1 MCVLMDACMNACMNA
16 CMQHVM
22 YVKLCLYVFE
32 AMSVSLSRCVHMYI
46 CMYVACIRMDSCM
59 YVPMHINVYMYI
71 DRCLYHYNI
80 YIYIY
85 IIVYM
90 QTYLCIYVCVCAL
103 NLCTKHKHILFG
115 ARLPLHPIAAMHIAS
130 MCKMVGKHT
139 TAETWGINSALAL
152 AEKNT
157 LNDSPPW
164 PTIVVQTTVITS
176 VAVMRNTH
184 VHYTCMAVE
193 NGSRAAL
200 RLGSRPKNISA

>member
-1 MCVLMDACMNACMNA
+1 
-16 CMQHVM
+16 
-22 YVKLCLYVFE
+22 
-32 AMSVSLSRCVHMYI
+32 
-46 CMYVACIRMDSCM
+46 
-59 YVPMHINVYMYI
+59 
-71 DRCLYHYNI
+71 
-80 YIYIY
+80 
-85 IIVYM
+85 M

-184 VHYTCMAVE
+184 VLIIHAWP
-193 NGSRAAL
+193 L
-200 RLGSRPKNISA
+200 RTVPGQPCGWAHGQRTSAPEKAR